1 MTGFIKRIL
10 YLARRSPKR
19 IAFADYEDDRLYNA
33 IKRILNLGIAYPVIV
48 GNSRIIREKLSA
60 FKIKEEKVS
69 IIDPN
74 KDSRLESFRDEYYAL
89 RKHKGITLEQA
100 LEFVKQPHYF
110 AIMLLYK
117 DLVDGVV
124 SGLSSKTKPF
134 RPAFKVIK
142 TREGVNRVSSV
153 FIMDFKDK
161 TLFFADCAVN
171 IDPTPEELAEIA
183 ILTGKTIR
191 EFGFEPRIALLSFST
206 RSSAQHELVDKVKKA
221 TLIAK
226 KINDEE
232 NLNFLIDGEL
242 QFDAAFVP
250 EVYILKCPDSPL
262 KGRANTFIFP
272 DLDAGNI
279 GYKLVERLAKAK
291 AIGPIL
297 QGLKKPVNDIS
308 RGASYE
314 DLVNITAITVIQAQN
329 NQE

>member
-10 YLARRSPKR
+10 YLAKRSPKR

-183 ILTGKTIR
+183 ILTGKTIK

-232 NLNFLIDGEL
+232 GLNFLIDGEL

-250 EVYILKCPDSPL
+250 DVYILKCPDSPL

>member
-1 MTGFIKRIL
+1 MTGFIKRVL

-48 GNSRIIREKLSA
+48 GNSRIIKEKLSA

-183 ILTGKTIR
+183 ILTGKTIK

-250 EVYILKCPDSPL
+250 DVYILKCPDSPL